1 MHNEVYQ
8 PMRRAGSNQMITDS
22 LWDVDLVLLAPFLEG
37 ARDVLYLRVGGVT

>member
-8 PMRRAGSNQMITDS
+8 PMRRAGSDHVIADS

-37 ARDVLYLRVGGVT
+37 ASNVLYLRVGRVA